1 MNLKDLINILIDAD
15 KKNEIKEEK
24 AIEDVKTVQTDSVV
38 ETPKEEI
45 KTPEVDPKDARI
57 KELTEINASLQAQL
71 KDKDLIITQ
80 NNEQISALKDLTSVD
95 NPIPQELSIEELIMK
110 GEF

>member
-15 KKNEIKEEK
+15 KKNELKEEK
-24 AIEDVKTVQTDSVV
+24 TIEDVKTVQTDSVV

-45 KTPEVDPKDARI
+45 KTPEVDPRDVRI
-57 KELTEINASLQAQL
+57 KELTDLLAQ
-71 KDKDLIITQ
+71 KDAIITQ
-80 NNEQISALKDLTSVD
+80 NNEQISALKELTSVD
-95 NPIPQELSIEELIMK
+95 NPVNNQELSIEELIER